1 MTKHRKNRHIGG
13 RFADFLDEE
22 GIRESVETEAIK
34 RVIAL
39 QLVDAMKKR
48 HISKSVLAKRMH
60 TSRTM
65 VDRVLDPKREST
77 LGTLAMAAC
86 AVGKHLR
93 VELVG

>member
-1 MTKHRKNRHIGG
+1 MTKHKNPHIGG
-13 RFADFLDEE
+13 RFSDFLDEE

-39 QLVDAMKKR
+39 QLQDVMKKR
-48 HISKSVLAKRMH
+48 HISKSALAKRMR
-60 TSRTM
+60 TSRSM
-65 VDRVLDPKREST
+65 VDRVLDPNREST
-77 LGTLAMAAC
+77 LGTLAMAAQ

>member
-1 MTKHRKNRHIGG
+1 MTKARKNPHLGS
-13 RFADFLDEE
+13 RFSDFLDEE

-39 QLVDAMKKR
+39 QIADAMKKK
-48 HISKSVLAKRMH
+48 HISKSTLAKRMH

-65 VDRVLDPKREST
+65 VDRVLDPTREST
-77 LGTLAMAAC
+77 LGSLAMAAS

>member
-1 MTKHRKNRHIGG
+1 MTKNRKNPHAGS
-13 RFADFLDEE
+13 RFADFLDEA

-39 QLVDAMKKR
+39 QIADEMKKR
-48 HISKSVLAKRMH
+48 HISKSLLAKRMR

-77 LGTLAMAAC
+77 LGSLAIAAN
-86 AVGKHLR
+86 AVGRRLR
-93 VELVG
+93 VELVK